1 MTTRERTLE
10 EIAQRVLDMPTLDTR
25 RSDDLDFHD
34 LAVWSIKEAL
44 ERAYDAGW
52 ASRPPAT
59 APCPRCGAEVSIHPI
74 P

>member
-25 RSDDLDFHD
+25 RSDELDFHD

-44 ERAYDAGW
+44 ELAYDAGR
-52 ASRPPAT
+52 ASRPPVT
-59 APCPRCGAEVSIHPI
+59 APCPRCGATVSILPI